1 MDETNQ
7 DGSEVLETTETEAEA
22 VETTEAADEA
32 PTAEEIAELR
42 TKAAKADELE
52 AKNKQLYERAKKA
65 ETATKAEPQASQ
77 NGLSTKD
84 VVYLAKADIHDDDVD
99 EVLDYAKLKGI
110 SVGKAHEFL
119 KPILAVR
126 TEQRATASA
135 ANTSSV
141 RRGASKATGET
152 LLENAKAGKLPDSD
166 DDIARLVAAQAE
178 KARKG

>member
-22 VETTEAADEA
+22 VETTEAAEEA
-32 PTAEEIAELR
+32 PSAEEIAELR

-52 AKNKQLYERAKKA
+52 QKNKQLFERLKKQP
-65 ETATKAEPQASQ
+65 EPKPKPEPAQD
-77 NGLSTKD
+77 GLSTRD

-110 SVGKAHEFL
+110 SVGKAHEYL
-119 KPILAVR
+119 KPVLDVR
-126 TEQRATASA
+126 KEQRTTASA
-135 ANTSSV
+135 ANTGPA
-141 RRGASKATGET
+141 RRGASKATAEA
-152 LLENAKAGKLPDSD
+152 LLDNARAGKLPESD

-178 KARKG
+178 KSRRG

>member
-1 MDETNQ
+1 MPEE
-7 DGSEVLETTETEAEA
+7 EVIVPAEEVVTPEAEP
-22 VETTEAADEA
+22 EA
-32 PTAEEIAELR
+32 PEAEPEEESVEEL
-42 TKAAKADELE
+42 KARLAKADEV
-52 AKNKQLYERAKKA
+52 ANNYKIRAEKAEKKA
-65 ETATKAEPQASQ
+65 KETPQPAQ

-126 TEQRATASA
+126 TEQRTTASA